1 VTNEKNE
8 QNMDLFHSDDEIAW
22 CPGCGN
28 FAILKAIK
36 TALLELNKQPEEI
49 LLVSGI
55 GQAAK
60 LPHYIRTNVFNGLH
74 GRALPPAVAAK
85 IVNPELTVIVH
96 SGDGDTY
103 GEGGNHFIH
112 NIRRNVDIAH
122 FVHDNQIYALTKGQ
136 ASPTTA
142 LGQVTGIQTKG
153 NIDQPL
159 NPIMLA
165 LAAGATFVAR
175 GFTGHQ
181 DQLVKLMK
189 EAINHPGYALIDILQ
204 PCVSFNKVNT
214 HRWYADRV
222 YELPEAYS
230 PDNLSQ
236 ALEKAMEWGE
246 KIPLGIFYRVERP
259 TFSDRLTWL
268 ADRPPLVDR
277 VWKPRDAEKFMKEL
291 E

>member
-1 VTNEKNE
+1 MSKEEFRKE
-8 QNMDLFHSDDEIAW
+8 LLDSDDEITW

-28 FAILKAIK
+28 FAILTAIK
-36 TALLELNKQPEEI
+36 TALFELNKRPEEI
-49 LLVSGI
+49 LTVSGI

-60 LPHYIRTNVFNGLH
+60 LPHYLRTNAFNGLH
-74 GRALPPAVAAK
+74 GRALPPAAAAK

-122 FVHDNQIYALTKGQ
+122 FVHDNQIYGLTKGQ

-153 NIDQPL
+153 NLDHPL
-159 NPIMLA
+159 NPLMLA
-165 LAAGATFVAR
+165 LAAGASFVAR
-175 GFTGHQ
+175 GFSGH
-181 DQLVKLMK
+181 LEHLIKLMK
-189 EAINHPGYALIDILQ
+189 AAISHPGYALIDILQ

-214 HRWYADRV
+214 NRWYAERV
-222 YELPEAYS
+222 YELPERF
-230 PDNLSQ
+230 DTGNLSK
-236 ALEKAMEWGE
+236 AIEKTQEWGE
-246 KIPLGIFYRVERP
+246 KIPIGIFYRVEKP
-259 TFSDRLTWL
+259 TFRERLYWL
-268 ADRPPLVDR
+268 ANQPPLVDR
-277 VWKPRDAEKFMKEL
+277 VWEPHMAERFMKEL

>member
-1 VTNEKNE
+1 MTKDE
-8 QNMDLFHSDDEIAW
+8 QNTERFKSDDEIAW

-28 FAILKAIK
+28 FAILTAIK

-49 LLVSGI
+49 LIVSGI

-103 GEGGNHFIH
+103 GEGGNHFLH

-165 LAAGATFVAR
+165 LAAGANFVAR

-181 DQLVKLMK
+181 EHLVKLMK
-189 EAINHPGYALIDILQ
+189 EAMSYPGYALIDILQ

-214 HRWYADRV
+214 HRWYADLSLAILSSLAHAFLQGTGSTLNPNGTVLNASNRAQLISMAFICSAQTEV
-222 YELPEAYS
+222 QAKGCQESKTFLP
-230 PDNLSQ
+230 L
-236 ALEKAMEWGE
+236 
-246 KIPLGIFYRVERP
+246 
-259 TFSDRLTWL
+259 
-268 ADRPPLVDR
+268 
-277 VWKPRDAEKFMKEL
+277 
-291 E
+291 

>member
-1 VTNEKNE
+1 MSNEAQSME
-8 QNMDLFHSDDEIAW
+8 LFSSDDEIAW

-28 FAILKAIK
+28 FAILTAIK
-36 TALLELNKQPEEI
+36 TALLELKKRPEEI
-49 LLVSGI
+49 LIVSGI

-60 LPHYIRTNVFNGLH
+60 LPHYIRTNGFNGLH

-112 NIRRNVDIAH
+112 NIRRNVNIAH

-153 NIDQPL
+153 NIDEPL
-159 NPIMLA
+159 NPLMLA
-165 LAAGATFVAR
+165 LAAGASFVAR
-175 GFTGHQ
+175 GFTGRQEH
-181 DQLVKLMK
+181 LINLMK
-189 EAINHPGYALIDILQ
+189 EAINHPGYALLDILQ

-222 YELPEAYS
+222 YELPEEY
-230 PDNLSQ
+230 DTGNLSQ

-246 KIPLGIFYRVERP
+246 KIPVGIFYSVEKP
-259 TFSDRLTWL
+259 TFNDRLVWL
-268 ADRPPLVDR
+268 ADQPPLVDR
-277 VWKPRDAEKFMKEL
+277 IWEPRDAEKFMKEL

>member
-1 VTNEKNE
+1 VTKDE
-8 QNMDLFHSDDEIAW
+8 QNTERFESDDEIAW

-28 FAILKAIK
+28 FAILTAIK
-36 TALLELNKQPEEI
+36 TALLELNKRPEEI
-49 LLVSGI
+49 LIVSGI

-60 LPHYIRTNVFNGLH
+60 LPHYIRTNVFN
-74 GRALPPAVAAK
+74 AK

-103 GEGGNHFIH
+103 GEGGNHFLH

-165 LAAGATFVAR
+165 LAAGANFVAR

-181 DQLVKLMK
+181 EHLVKLMK
-189 EAINHPGYALIDILQ
+189 EAISYPGYALIDILQ

-222 YELPEAYS
+222 YELPEEYGT
-230 PDNLSQ
+230 DNLSQ
-236 ALEKAMEWGE
+236 ALEKAMEWGG
-246 KIPLGIFYRVERP
+246 KIPLGIFYRVEKA

-277 VWKPRDAEKFMKEL
+277 VWEPRDAEKFMEEL

>member
-1 VTNEKNE
+1 MANVEKSKDPF
-8 QNMDLFHSDDEIAW
+8 QSDDEITW

-28 FAILKAIK
+28 FAILSAIK
-36 TALLELNKQPEEI
+36 TALSDLNKRPDEV
-49 LLVSGI
+49 LMVSGI

-60 LPHYIRTNVFNGLH
+60 LPHYIRVNVFNGLH

-85 IVNPELTVIVH
+85 IVNPDLTVIVH

-136 ASPTTA
+136 ASPTTE

-153 NIDQPL
+153 NLDQPL
-159 NPIMLA
+159 NPLMLA
-165 LAAGATFVAR
+165 LATGASFVAR
-175 GFTGHQ
+175 GFTGHPEH
-181 DQLVKLMK
+181 LVTLMK
-189 EAINHPGYALIDILQ
+189 AAILHPGYALVDILQ

-214 HRWYADRV
+214 QRWYADRV
-222 YELPEAYS
+222 YELPEEYGSA
-230 PDNLSQ
+230 NLSS
-236 ALEKAMEWGE
+236 ALEKAVEWGE
-246 KIPLGIFYRVERP
+246 KIPIGVFYRVEKP
-259 TFSDRLTWL
+259 TFSERLSWL
-268 ADRPPLVDR
+268 ANRPPLVDR
-277 VWKPRDAEKFMKEL
+277 VWEPRDAEKFIKEL